1 MGLVGRTW
9 LGICCVW
16 SIVWNLEIFVAVV
29 YNNETKGLKCGKDV
43 VRGMEVQEKETAAP
57 LNDITSYFLHVPLRE
72 YVHVMWKTYVLVMSY
87 VTSLK

>member
-43 VRGMEVQEKETAAP
+43 VLGMEVQEKETAAP
-57 LNDITSYFLHVPLRE
+57 LNDISSYMYLLENTS
-72 YVHVMWKTYVLVMSY
+72 M
-87 VTSLK
+87 